1 MSSLS
6 NMLSSAQP
14 KTVSYKTEDREWD
27 ARFNVQADEDLDA
40 LLEGVKQLD
49 KEGRFKYVLVGG
61 PEIGTRSYQDD
72 YGIRHVHC
80 AFKFH
85 NRHSKRSILSTLK
98 IKEGNGYYLVPRN
111 RDLGY
116 AGWRNHHIK
125 SFSKVDANKCILF
138 ESGDLPKD
146 VKRKRDVEA
155 SEEEKKLKVDEVIK
169 RMRILVEEDKE
180 DEAFNLYPRNWLLY
194 GERLK
199 AMVGQKKL
207 EGKTSGNPNLWVTG
221 YPGTGKTAILNY
233 VYPKMYKKNLYN
245 RFFDL
250 YDQKEHSHI
259 MLEDL
264 DHEAVEKLSINFLK
278 TLCDEAGFAID
289 QKYKSPQL
297 TRTTVLVTS
306 NFTIR
311 ELINEEGAGFDQNL
325 AAICRRFWQTNIY
338 ELLRL
343 LQLKLIPKPERAKL
357 KGEGN
362 ADTGKLFMDWDYVT
376 NGPTGK
382 EIKTP
387 EEYQAVIKDYF
398 VAMCSV

>member
-1 MSSLS
+1 
-6 NMLSSAQP
+6 MLSSAQP

-27 ARFNVQADEDLDA
+27 ARFNVQNDEDLDA
-40 LLEGVKQLD
+40 LLAGVKQLAE
-49 KEGRFKYVLVGG
+49 EGRFKYVLVGG
-61 PEIGTRSYQDD
+61 PEVGTRSYQDD

-169 RMRILVEEDKE
+169 RMRVLVEEDKE
-180 DEAFNLYPRNWLLY
+180 EEAFNLYPRNWLLY

-199 AMVGQKKL
+199 GMCKQKAVKD
-207 EGKTSGNPNLWVTG
+207 GTGDPSLWIHG
-221 YPGTGKTAILNY
+221 FPGTGKTAILHY
-233 VYPKMYKKNLYN
+233 IYPDMYKKNLYN

-250 YDQKEHSHI
+250 YNEKEHTHV

-264 DHEAVEKLSINFLK
+264 DHEAVEKLSINFIK

-297 TRTTVLVTS
+297 CRNTVLVTS

-311 ELINEEGAGFDQNL
+311 ELVPEGPGYDQNMQ
-325 AAICRRFWQTNIY
+325 AIERRFWMVNIY

-357 KGEGN
+357 KSEGN
-362 ADTGKLFMDWDYVT
+362 GDTGKLFMDWDYLT

-387 EEYQAVIKDYF
+387 EEYRTIIKDYF
-398 VAMCSV
+398 YAMCS

>member
-1 MSSLS
+1 
-6 NMLSSAQP
+6 MLASAQP
-14 KTVSYKTEDREWD
+14 KTVSYQTEDRQWD
-27 ARFNVQADEDLDA
+27 ARFNVQSDEDLDN
-40 LLEGVKQLD
+40 LLEGVKKLNE
-49 KEGRFKYVLVGG
+49 EGRFKYVLVGG

-72 YGIRHVHC
+72 YGIRHVHA
-80 AFKFH
+80 AFIFN
-85 NRHSKRSILSTLK
+85 NRHSKRSILSSLK
-98 IKEGNGYYLVPRN
+98 VKEGNGYYLVPRN

-116 AGWRNHHIK
+116 SGWRNHHIK

-146 VKRKRDVEA
+146 LKRKSVEA

-169 RMRILVEEDKE
+169 RMRVLVEEDKE

-199 AMVGQKKL
+199 GMCKQKAVK
-207 EGKTSGNPNLWVTG
+207 SGTGDPSLWIHG
-221 YPGTGKTAILNY
+221 YPGTGKTAILKY
-233 VYPKMYKKNLYN
+233 IYGDKMYKKNLYN

-250 YDQKEHSHI
+250 YKPDEHTHI

-264 DHEAVEKLSINFLK
+264 DHEALEKLSINFVK
-278 TLCDEAGFAID
+278 TLCDEAGFTID
-289 QKYKSPQL
+289 QKYKSCQMA
-297 TRTTVLVTS
+297 RTTVLVTS

-311 ELINEEGAGFDQNL
+311 ELTPETAGMDQNML
-325 AAICRRFWQTNIY
+325 AIERRFWMVNIY

-357 KGEGN
+357 KSEGN
-362 ADTGKLFMDWDYVT
+362 GDSGKIFMDWDYVT

-382 EIKTP
+382 EIKTG
-387 EEYQAVIKDYF
+387 EEYATIIKDYF
-398 VAMCSV
+398 YALASV